1 MLQKQVSTNY
11 VCYSPSSK
19 QRQNGNSF
27 SPSPR
32 DTRQISPS
40 INSSI
45 LNYTASEPNSARSVQ
60 ISGVSLISNGNANI
74 KQSSPIRQMSPQIN
88 KANTLKP
95 VCEGIYQLSPQAQNK
110 GRNQIRILGNES
122 PSQPI
127 TQNNTQFLKTAPVL
141 TPTSGKQ
148 HAQQVQ
154 AKLQPN
160 LANNKNL
167 PYQMVIQPHIQQ
179 NQFSNQAQNIQPI
192 QNLQSNPQVINNG
205 TNNIVYINQET
216 QKRIEEQ
223 NKKFNKLFSKDKG
236 QHNPNNFS
244 FSQKNQQSIQ
254 NSQIQQ
260 QNQFQQSNQQ
270 NQNQLESSRTL
281 RSASSNPNIA
291 ANTQPIQLQ
300 YVISRNQLNQPQQ
313 QQQANIIPDNS
324 KQINQQVNK
333 NQILRNSIS
342 QLKNI
347 DENIQKQ
354 IKSNV
359 EDKMQQEQNSSLH
372 SETFSLNGTFD
383 QTREI
388 LKERNLQ
395 NMINTASKNF
405 SKAQSHEQ
413 KIIEL
418 QTDRSQLL
426 KMIATKQLEIDDLK
440 QKNNQEAILI
450 QRIDKLV
457 EENEQLNFQN
467 QKLAQDYQQ
476 LNERVNQNLKYM
488 KEYNLLNEENQS
500 LCEKT
505 EEYQE
510 LLDKLEI
517 KITIL
522 SNENNT
528 LLKMMEEKQEQ
539 IELLKQREEE
549 HSQSQ
554 NSMTKFQ
561 DLLEKKNQLIKQLE
575 KQLREAQEQNK
586 VLNNEII
593 FQQEQFTEDKLNEA
607 VSNIVSEKNTLIEQI
622 SAENSNFKI
631 KIKSLLEENKS
642 LQEKVAK
649 QNAIE
654 WYADQLKTTKETI
667 EENQMIKDRQ
677 LIENKELIQEMK
689 KIIDLNKEQLE
700 LKENKI
706 LQLKQTYDKEKEAIL
721 RETEHQINEKLEE
734 IKAYTLEIEKFRDE
748 LVLTKKQLMEEKN
761 RADYFQDQFKIYMGN
776 QEHQKFQQEQI
787 IMNTCLE
794 NKRSQQDKIHFLN
807 EIEDLKNKNI
817 AVTDKLDQMIA
828 VNDNLTEVLKEKSQE
843 IQELLIEKDKLLYER
858 EQEQIQLERIQNNLH
873 QLEEERENF
882 LKETQD
888 VYELKEKVSHQET
901 NRYKQQIEDLKLQ
914 IQQKEFE
921 TNEQF
926 QKNLNQLEQSQQE
939 IIQLKDQ
946 INKLNYQISQ
956 IQSEDRLKI
965 QERVHF
971 DSTLLELQKINE
983 DNQIEIANLK
993 DKLLKLE
1000 NQRDKL
1006 QRQLSE
1012 EKEENDL
1019 KFRKSEQNYE
1029 NQIASLD
1036 TKYKR
1041 LLDEFKYLS
1050 ESYEHKKQELNQ
1062 FKEELPQIANK
1073 IKNEKIELTKSI
1085 EEKEKQLDIL
1095 SIQNKVSNEKILDLE
1110 SQVNIMINKNEQIQ
1124 NTYLAL
1130 QTQYQVLENKYTQQ
1144 HKKIQQL
1151 EKQNDNTKSHLTIS
1165 LQQAETQL
1173 SQTKMQI
1180 IELETKNKRLI
1191 DDISRA
1197 NHLKQLMK
1205 DQMEDLEINFK
1216 KEMDEVR
1223 EESIKDLNNKFE
1235 REKRE
1240 LNFKI
1245 QKLGNQVRQLESDKD
1260 IMKQDLDAKQRE
1272 VESITLQL
1280 QRVAEREKNLYQKQR
1295 LSQY

>member
-11 VCYSPSSK
+11 VCYSPSST
-19 QRQNGNSF
+19 QRENGNSF
-27 SPSPR
+27 SPSSR
-32 DTRQISPS
+32 DTRQKSPS

-74 KQSSPIRQMSPQIN
+74 KQSSPARQMSPQIN

-95 VCEGIYQLSPQAQNK
+95 VCEGIYQLSPQPQNK

-122 PSQPI
+122 PSLPI
-127 TQNNTQFLKTAPVL
+127 PQNNAQFLKPTPAQAPS
-141 TPTSGKQ
+141 SGKQ
-148 HAQQVQ
+148 HAQITGV
-154 AKLQPN
+154 KNQPN
-160 LANNKNL
+160 FVNNSNMA
-167 PYQMVIQPHIQQ
+167 YQMVMQPQVYQ
-179 NQFSNQAQNIQPI
+179 NQFSQQAQNYQSIQSI
-192 QNLQSNPQVINNG
+192 QNNPQVINNG

-223 NKKFNKLFSKDKG
+223 NKKFNKLFTKDKG
-236 QHNPNNFS
+236 QHSPNNFS

-254 NSQIQQ
+254 SSQIQQ
-260 QNQFQQSNQQ
+260 SNQFQQSNQQ
-270 NQNQLESSRTL
+270 HLVKLDQSRTM
-281 RSASSNPNIA
+281 RSASSNPNL
-291 ANTQPIQLQ
+291 ANTQPTQLQ
-300 YVISRNQLNQPQQ
+300 YVISRNQINQQHQQ
-313 QQQANIIPDNS
+313 QQQVSILPDNS
-324 KQINQQVNK
+324 KQINSQVNK

-354 IKSNV
+354 IKSNI
-359 EDKMQQEQNSSLH
+359 EDKIQQEQNSSLH
-372 SETFSLNGTFD
+372 SDTLSLNGTFD

-388 LKERNLQ
+388 LKERNIQ
-395 NMINTASKNF
+395 NMINTASKTLR
-405 SKAQSHEQ
+405 KAQSHEQ

-450 QRIDKLV
+450 ERIDKLV

-476 LNERVNQNLKYM
+476 LNERVNLNLKQM
-488 KEYNLLNEENQS
+488 KEYTLLNEENQS

-522 SNENNT
+522 SNENAT
-528 LLKMMEEKQEQ
+528 LLKMIEEKQEK

-549 HSQSQ
+549 HDQNQ
-554 NSMTKFQ
+554 NSMVKFQ

-586 VLNNEII
+586 MLNNEII

-607 VSNIVSEKNTLIEQI
+607 VSNIVSEKNTVIEQI

-631 KIKSLLEENKS
+631 KIKSLLEENKA

-677 LIENKELIQEMK
+677 LIENKEIIQEMK

-721 RETEHQINEKLEE
+721 RETEDQINEKLEE
-734 IKAYTLEIEKFRDE
+734 IKAYSLEIEKFRDE

-761 RADYFQDQFKIYMGN
+761 RADYFQDQFKIQLDS

-794 NKRSQQDKIHFLN
+794 NQRSQQDKIQFLN
-807 EIEDLKNKNI
+807 EIDDLKSKNI
-817 AVTDKLDQMIA
+817 VVTDKLDQMIA
-828 VNDNLTEVLKEKSQE
+828 VNDNLTERLNEKTQE

-858 EQEQIQLERIQNNLH
+858 EQEQVQLERIQSNLH

-901 NRYKQQIEDLKLQ
+901 YRYKQQIEDLKVQ
-914 IQQKEFE
+914 IQQKELE

-926 QKNLNQLEQSQQE
+926 QKNINQLEQSQQE
-939 IIQLKDQ
+939 IISLKDQ
-946 INKLNYQISQ
+946 INKLNYQISH

-983 DNQIEIANLK
+983 DNQIEISKLK
-993 DKLLKLE
+993 ERILKLE

-1006 QRQLSE
+1006 QRQLTE
-1012 EKEENDL
+1012 EKEEYDL
-1019 KFRKSEQNYE
+1019 KFRKCEQNYE
-1029 NQIASLD
+1029 NQIASID

-1050 ESYEHKKQELNQ
+1050 ENYEQKKQELNQ

-1073 IKNEKIELTKSI
+1073 IKNEKIELTKQI
-1085 EEKEKQLDIL
+1085 EEKNKQLDVL
-1095 SIQNKVSNEKILDLE
+1095 SIQIKVSNEKILDLE
-1110 SQVNIMINKNEQIQ
+1110 SQVSVMINKNEQIQ
-1124 NTYLAL
+1124 NTFLAL

-1151 EKQNDNTKSHLTIS
+1151 EKQSDSTKSHLTVS

-1173 SQTKMQI
+1173 SQTKMQV

-1223 EESIKDLNNKFE
+1223 EESIKDLNSKFE

-1245 QKLGNQVRQLESDKD
+1245 QKLGNQVRQLESDKE
-1260 IMKQDLDAKQRE
+1260 IMKQDLDSKQRE
-1272 VESITLQL
+1272 IESITLQL
-1280 QRVAEREKNLYQKQR
+1280 QRVAEREKSLYQKQR